1 MSGIYFPSSTTSN
14 NAIAFQSL
22 VGPLVS
28 VGEISALGGTFSKYE
43 TNFATYEAQ
52 HWSSDGVSWATSNYY
67 DRAFIE
73 YQWYARTGDVTFLNR
88 GNALAEDY
96 LHNYVEANNYK
107 VESWWSMPKGITAH
121 YLLNGDAA
129 SLTAIGKIADGV
141 CIPWN
146 CNNNWANLTDPHF
159 AEGREQARALETL
172 TQAILIDAP
181 SQDGHDF
188 RAMAKSLVETLLSD
202 QHADGSRPSYV
213 TTTPDGKPI
222 DKPFMNGLVNEA
234 MINYYEQVEADPRII
249 TYVKANLDYMWAN
262 EWDAGARAFQYLDL
276 VPRSDPDGITPA
288 PDLNG
293 LIVTG
298 FGFVYQHTGDATYLQ
313 RGDQVFAGGV
323 DGAWLTGSKQ
333 FNQSYAYSLN
343 YLGDREAG
351 DGSNSGPAPSPL
363 ESRPTASSLKSSPV
377 PS

>member
-43 TNFATYEAQ
+43 TNFGTYEAQ

-73 YQWYARTGDVTFLNR
+73 YQWYARTGDVTYLNR
-88 GNALAEDY
+88 GNAIAEDY

-107 VESWWSMPKGITAH
+107 VASWWSMPKGITAH

-188 RAMAKSLVETLLSD
+188 RAMAKSLVEKLLSD
-202 QHADGSRPSYV
+202 QQAVHERARERGNDRLLRAGQSRPAHHHPCES
-213 TTTPDGKPI
+213 
-222 DKPFMNGLVNEA
+222 
-234 MINYYEQVEADPRII
+234 QPRLH
-249 TYVKANLDYMWAN
+249 V
-262 EWDAGARAFQYLDL
+262 GQRVGCSGQSVP
-276 VPRSDPDGITPA
+276 VPRPGACGRSDLRRPGP
-288 PDLNG
+288 
-293 LIVTG
+293 
-298 FGFVYQHTGDATYLQ
+298 
-313 RGDQVFAGGV
+313 
-323 DGAWLTGSKQ
+323 GSQ
-333 FNQSYAYSLN
+333 WT
-343 YLGDREAG
+343 D
-351 DGSNSGPAPSPL
+351 
-363 ESRPTASSLKSSPV
+363 
-377 PS
+377 